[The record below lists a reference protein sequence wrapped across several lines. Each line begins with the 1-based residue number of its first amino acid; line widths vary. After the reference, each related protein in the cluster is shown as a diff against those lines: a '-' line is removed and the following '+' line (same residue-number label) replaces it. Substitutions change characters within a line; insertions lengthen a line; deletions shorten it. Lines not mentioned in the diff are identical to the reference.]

1 MAAGTFQIVYHT
13 EAAAEIR
20 RLRGFH
26 RRWVLDAIGKH
37 LSDRPMETTGKKKRL
52 TLVDGTTIRQLRVG
66 GYRVFYDVDVDARLV
81 IVRNVRWKGRNP
93 TESVL

>member
-1 MAAGTFQIVYHT
+1 
-13 EAAAEIR
+13 
-20 RLRGFH
+20 
-26 RRWVLDAIGKH
+26 
-37 LSDRPMETTGKKKRL
+37 METTGKKKRL